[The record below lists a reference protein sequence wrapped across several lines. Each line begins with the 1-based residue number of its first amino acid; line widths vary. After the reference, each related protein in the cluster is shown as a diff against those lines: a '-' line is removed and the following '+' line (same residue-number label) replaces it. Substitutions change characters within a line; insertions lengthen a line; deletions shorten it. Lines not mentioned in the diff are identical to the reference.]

1 MFQIRF
7 FVFACLTV
15 IFAGISFFLASRP
28 AGFSTQAI
36 EKRLARVIDQMDRE
50 FSLIR
55 ENPDSVSWG
64 TLKYHFFLLDNSQVV
79 AWSKSDIS
87 PDYIFYQAGE
97 QFRLVQ
103 SNAGDFLVR
112 QMPVKEKSKLIGVI
126 PLVRK
131 FSINNPYL
139 SNQWNDFIFDG
150 ERGNILPAHSATGQ
164 AITFKKQVVFQ
175 FQPFAPGRNSSDLL
189 FALTSMAIAFFMLS
203 VVIWIRALHSHKR
216 YELAFIVVTASFV
229 ALRFFML
236 NFEYPGRWFG
246 TPLWDAQVFASAS
259 YNASIGDLFVNA
271 IGIVFLVTY
280 LFYTFPRWRVAKYVL
295 NQAGMLRSV
304 TAAIALL
311 LAYLGF
317 LFPFLFVETIYH
329 NSSLTLDITESIQ
342 SNWLRA
348 ITWLSVIAGSVSAF
362 LWVHTFTNLA
372 SSLCRRWSRFIGVLV
387 ISGILFTAYFLIA
400 ERDYW
405 ITLWMGSLYFLL
417 AYFLRLPSYLSKV
430 QFMTFFYIFVVM
442 TLLGVQHGWS
452 VKRFAEERRKESHFK
467 FASNYLIGRDILG
480 EYLLNEATRRIS
492 QDAFIQS
499 GFTVPFFNRA
509 SIRQKV
515 RQIHLNSYFD
525 RYDIQLYFYSANGE
539 PLDNQS
545 PAHLFSRLNEFES
558 DAYRTDYK
566 GIYFL
571 KPTDSE
577 SGKRYISAIPILRA
591 GLVSGYILIDLVLNR
606 VIPQNVYPEL
616 LVDSRFVQYF
626 ESKDRS
632 FAFVRDGIVL
642 SSFGNYNYEQNFPF
656 NMLRNSRIFSEGV
669 EVDGLF
675 HTAIEDDAG
684 QVVVVSSQTY
694 PLFYAITNFSFYF
707 VSGVLLMVFVILLH
721 GIFASTTGFTFTYA
735 TRIQLYI
742 YVSFSLP
749 LVIAVVTTLNR
760 VSRSAEEQLNKDF
773 QAKARHLS
781 ESLVSFVNSYQI
793 NELTRSDLENNLIE
807 RAKIANQDITVYNP
821 AGKLVASSQPAI
833 FENQLIS
840 GLIPYAILEHIKF
853 RKENSLIQSESI
865 GNLQFNN
872 CYYSLRSPGTG
883 ELLGILSVP
892 FFDSVDSLEATKISV
907 LSNFISIFTL
917 IFIIF
922 SLLSFYVV
930 NWLTFPLQYITRA
943 LGKTTLSGS
952 NKPLEWK
959 SNDEIGLM
967 VNEYNRMLSNLEE
980 SKIELVRS
988 QKESAWREI
997 AKQIAH
1003 EIKNPLT
1010 PMKLTLQQMEQQ
1022 LTSGGLDQE
1031 RTKSALNTLLT
1042 QVEILNEIATSFS
1055 TFARM
1060 PAPTLTRLSL
1070 QELLKKCVD
1079 LFTGNPAGNVRLEL
1093 STQLY
1098 IKGDEQLLVRIFAN
1112 IILNALQSGKPGEGV
1127 QVHISAEAEGEWVE
1141 VRFRDDGIGIK
1152 PEMTDRVFSPH
1163 FTTKQSGSGLGLAIA
1178 KQGIEQSGGEIWF
1191 ESRPGRG
1198 TTFYVKLPRAV

>member
-1 MFQIRF
+1 
-7 FVFACLTV
+7 
-15 IFAGISFFLASRP
+15 
-28 AGFSTQAI
+28 
-36 EKRLARVIDQMDRE
+36 
-50 FSLIR
+50 
-55 ENPDSVSWG
+55 
-64 TLKYHFFLLDNSQVV
+64 
-79 AWSKSDIS
+79 
-87 PDYIFYQAGE
+87 
-97 QFRLVQ
+97 
-103 SNAGDFLVR
+103 
-112 QMPVKEKSKLIGVI
+112 
-126 PLVRK
+126 
-131 FSINNPYL
+131 
-139 SNQWNDFIFDG
+139 
-150 ERGNILPAHSATGQ
+150 
-164 AITFKKQVVFQ
+164 
-175 FQPFAPGRNSSDLL
+175 
-189 FALTSMAIAFFMLS
+189 
-203 VVIWIRALHSHKR
+203 
-216 YELAFIVVTASFV
+216 
-229 ALRFFML
+229 
-236 NFEYPGRWFG
+236 
-246 TPLWDAQVFASAS
+246 
-259 YNASIGDLFVNA
+259 
-271 IGIVFLVTY
+271 
-280 LFYTFPRWRVAKYVL
+280 
-295 NQAGMLRSV
+295 
-304 TAAIALL
+304 
-311 LAYLGF
+311 
-317 LFPFLFVETIYH
+317 
-329 NSSLTLDITESIQ
+329 
-342 SNWLRA
+342 
-348 ITWLSVIAGSVSAF
+348 
-362 LWVHTFTNLA
+362 
-372 SSLCRRWSRFIGVLV
+372 
-387 ISGILFTAYFLIA
+387 
-400 ERDYW
+400 
-405 ITLWMGSLYFLL
+405 
-417 AYFLRLPSYLSKV
+417 
-430 QFMTFFYIFVVM
+430 
-442 TLLGVQHGWS
+442 
-452 VKRFAEERRKESHFK
+452 
-467 FASNYLIGRDILG
+467 LG

-1112 IILNALQSGKPGEGV
+1112 IILKVCRCIFPQ
-1127 QVHISAEAEGEWVE
+1127 
-1141 VRFRDDGIGIK
+1141 
-1152 PEMTDRVFSPH
+1152 
-1163 FTTKQSGSGLGLAIA
+1163 KQRENG
-1178 KQGIEQSGGEIWF
+1178 W
-1191 ESRPGRG
+1191 R
-1198 TTFYVKLPRAV
+1198 